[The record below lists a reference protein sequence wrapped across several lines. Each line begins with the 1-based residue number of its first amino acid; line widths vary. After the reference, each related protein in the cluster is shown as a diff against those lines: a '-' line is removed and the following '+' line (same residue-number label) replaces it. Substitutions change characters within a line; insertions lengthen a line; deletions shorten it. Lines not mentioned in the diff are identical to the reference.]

1 MIQLMSHPAHR
12 RAAGFLR
19 RLSPLVVLGLVAG
32 FAASHAAAQEEEE
45 PLNRREVSR
54 ALDIAEEHID
64 DADKAVRDGDMEAAN
79 AAWSQAGGLFLR
91 VLRDHP
97 YRRDIRMRI
106 GRIYVHFE
114 EWENVAGA
122 FDLALKTD
130 PPSEEEDVDGWAVEN
145 VEDAGEI
152 LEAWTALTTAYANL
166 ENDLKVIEA
175 GEKVSELNPNPPVSI
190 YLGLAAA
197 KARQGRFA
205 EAADDA
211 RKALEMEPDSAI
223 AHTTLGQ
230 ASAAGE
236 DWDAAEASF
245 RRAVEIDPNTARA
258 HSGLADIYFA
268 REEFQAAVDA
278 ATAALGLNDQLTAAY
293 GVRGLA
299 NNALGNR
306 QEAYGDLAMAITVN
320 ADDPAANLAFAQV
333 YEAQDNKGQAATY
346 YRKVTTLPNAPP
358 ASRAEAHIA
367 LGRFAIDGMNPDEA
381 VTEMEAA
388 AAADPGSAEAK
399 AALGMAHRAK
409 AKALRQAQ
417 DLAGALVSAEAAN
430 AANPDDPLNNLEY
443 GIALFSNQALAEAAP
458 LLEAAIPAF
467 PADGDLNDLAVG
479 HYALGQAYMGQS
491 NFAGAESQ
499 FIESTQK
506 MAGWGEPFRMLAWA
520 QSVQISYGP
529 CRLKDATF
537 GERLQAA
544 QVGCPASDA
553 DYERVA
559 EAAAQYQKAVE
570 LGVQDPALA
579 ERLAVLQEVRN
590 QLIE

>member
-1 MIQLMSHPAHR
+1 MIQMTFHPASR
-12 RAAGFLR
+12 RPAGLLR
-19 RLSPLVVLGLVAG
+19 RLGPLAALGLVAVFG
-32 FAASHAAAQEEEE
+32 ASHAAAQEEQEE

-64 DADKAVRDGDMEAAN
+64 DAEKAVRDGDMEAAN

-91 VLRDHP
+91 VLRDYPDRHDV
-97 YRRDIRMRI
+97 RLEIA
-106 GRIYVHFE
+106 RIYRHFE

-122 FDLALKTD
+122 YELAVAAL
-130 PPSEEEDVDGWAVEN
+130 EDD
-145 VEDAGEI
+145 DEI
-152 LEAWTALTTAYANL
+152 LEAWTELTTAYANL
-166 ENDLKVIEA
+166 ENDVKVIEA
-175 GEKVSELNPNPPVSI
+175 GQKVIELNPSPPALI
-190 YLGLAAA
+190 YLGLGGAM
-197 KARQGRFA
+197 ARQGQFA
-205 EAADDA
+205 EAADMA

-223 AHTTLGQ
+223 AHSTLGQ
-230 ASAAGE
+230 ASAAAE

-258 HSGLADIYFA
+258 HAGLANIYIA

-278 ATAALGLNDQLTAAY
+278 ATAALAVNDQLTAAY
-293 GVRGLA
+293 GIRGLA
-299 NNALGNR
+299 NNALGNQ

-320 ADDPAANLAFAQV
+320 ANDPAANLAFAQV

-346 YRKVTTLPNAPP
+346 YRKVTTFDNSPP

-367 LGRFAIDGMNPDEA
+367 LGRFAIDAMNPDEA
-381 VTEMEAA
+381 VIEMEAA

-430 AANPDDPLNNLEY
+430 TANPDDPLNNLEY

-499 FIESTQK
+499 FIEATQK

-520 QSVQISYGP
+520 QSVQITYGP
-529 CRLKDATF
+529 CRLKDAAF

-544 QVGCPASDA
+544 QVGCPASDT

>member
-1 MIQLMSHPAHR
+1 MIQMTFHPASR
-12 RAAGFLR
+12 RPAGLLR
-19 RLSPLVVLGLVAG
+19 RLGPLAALGLVAVFG
-32 FAASHAAAQEEEE
+32 ASHAAAQEEQEE
-45 PLNRREVSR
+45 SLNRREVSR

-64 DADKAVRDGDMEAAN
+64 DAEKAVRDGDMEAAN

-91 VLRDHP
+91 VLRDYPDRHDV
-97 YRRDIRMRI
+97 RLEIA
-106 GRIYVHFE
+106 RIYRHFE

-122 FDLALKTD
+122 YELAVAGL
-130 PPSEEEDVDGWAVEN
+130 EDD
-145 VEDAGEI
+145 DEI
-152 LEAWTALTTAYANL
+152 LEAWTELTTAYANL
-166 ENDLKVIEA
+166 ENDVKVIEA
-175 GEKVSELNPNPPVSI
+175 GQRVIELNPSPPASI
-190 YLGLAAA
+190 YLGLGGAM
-197 KARQGRFA
+197 ARQGQFA
-205 EAADDA
+205 EAADMA

-223 AHTTLGQ
+223 AHSTLGQ
-230 ASAAGE
+230 ASAAAE

-258 HSGLADIYFA
+258 HAGLANIYIA

-278 ATAALGLNDQLTAAY
+278 ATAALAVNDQLTAAY
-293 GVRGLA
+293 GIRGLA
-299 NNALGNR
+299 NNALGNQ

-320 ADDPAANLAFAQV
+320 ANDPAANLAFAQV

-346 YRKVTTLPNAPP
+346 YRKVTTLPNSPP

-499 FIESTQK
+499 FIEASQK
-506 MAGWGEPFRMLAWA
+506 MASWGEPFRMLAWA

-529 CRLKDATF
+529 CRLKDAAF

>member
-1 MIQLMSHPAHR
+1 MIQMTFHPASR
-12 RAAGFLR
+12 RPAGLLR
-19 RLSPLVVLGLVAG
+19 RLGPLAALGLVAVFG
-32 FAASHAAAQEEEE
+32 ASHAAAQEEQEE

-64 DADKAVRDGDMEAAN
+64 DAEKAVRDGDMEAAN

-91 VLRDHP
+91 VLRDYPDRHDV
-97 YRRDIRMRI
+97 RLEIA
-106 GRIYVHFE
+106 RIYRHFE

-122 FDLALKTD
+122 YELAVAGL
-130 PPSEEEDVDGWAVEN
+130 EDD
-145 VEDAGEI
+145 DEI
-152 LEAWTALTTAYANL
+152 LEAWTELTTAYANL
-166 ENDLKVIEA
+166 ENDVKVIEA
-175 GEKVSELNPNPPVSI
+175 GQRVIELNPSPPASI
-190 YLGLAAA
+190 YLGLGGAM
-197 KARQGRFA
+197 ARQGQFA
-205 EAADDA
+205 EAADMA
-211 RKALEMEPDSAI
+211 RTALEMEPDSAI
-223 AHTTLGQ
+223 AHSTLGQ
-230 ASAAGE
+230 ASAAAE

-258 HSGLADIYFA
+258 HAGLANIYIA

-278 ATAALGLNDQLTAAY
+278 ATAALAVNDQLTAAY
-293 GVRGLA
+293 GIRGLA
-299 NNALGNR
+299 NNALGNQ

-320 ADDPAANLAFAQV
+320 ANDPAANLAFAQV

-346 YRKVTTLPNAPP
+346 YRKVTTLPNSPP

-499 FIESTQK
+499 FIEASQK
-506 MAGWGEPFRMLAWA
+506 MASWGEPFRMLAWA

-529 CRLKDATF
+529 CRLKDAAF

>member
-1 MIQLMSHPAHR
+1 MIQMTFHPASR
-12 RAAGFLR
+12 RPAGLLR
-19 RLSPLVVLGLVAG
+19 RLGPLAALGLVAVFG
-32 FAASHAAAQEEEE
+32 ASHAAAQEEQEE

-64 DADKAVRDGDMEAAN
+64 DAEKAVRDGDMEAAN

-91 VLRDHP
+91 VLRDYPDRHDV
-97 YRRDIRMRI
+97 RLEIA
-106 GRIYVHFE
+106 RIYRHFE

-122 FDLALKTD
+122 YELAIAGL
-130 PPSEEEDVDGWAVEN
+130 EDD
-145 VEDAGEI
+145 DEI
-152 LEAWTALTTAYANL
+152 LEAWTELTTAYANL
-166 ENDLKVIEA
+166 ENDVKVIEA
-175 GEKVSELNPNPPVSI
+175 GQKVIELNPNPPASI
-190 YLGLAAA
+190 YLGLGGAM
-197 KARQGRFA
+197 ARQGQFA
-205 EAADDA
+205 EAADMA

-223 AHTTLGQ
+223 AHSTLGQ
-230 ASAAGE
+230 ASAAAE

-258 HSGLADIYFA
+258 HAGLANIYIA

-278 ATAALGLNDQLTAAY
+278 ATAALAVNDQLTAAY
-293 GVRGLA
+293 GIRGLA
-299 NNALGNR
+299 NNALGNQ

-320 ADDPAANLAFAQV
+320 ANDPAANLAFAQV

-346 YRKVTTLPNAPP
+346 YRKVTTFDNSPP

-367 LGRFAIDGMNPDEA
+367 LGRFAIDAMNPDQA
-381 VTEMEAA
+381 VIEMEAA

-417 DLAGALVSAEAAN
+417 DLEGALVSAEAAN
-430 AANPDDPLNNLEY
+430 AANPDDPLTNLEY

-499 FIESTQK
+499 FIEASQK
-506 MAGWGEPFRMLAWA
+506 MASWGEPFRMLAWA

-529 CRLKDATF
+529 CRLKDAAF

>member
-1 MIQLMSHPAHR
+1 MIQMTFHPASR
-12 RAAGFLR
+12 RPAGLLR
-19 RLSPLVVLGLVAG
+19 RLGPLAALGLVAVFG
-32 FAASHAAAQEEEE
+32 ASHAAAQEEQEE
-45 PLNRREVSR
+45 SLNRREVSR

-64 DADKAVRDGDMEAAN
+64 DAEKAVRDGDMEAAN

-91 VLRDHP
+91 VLRDYPDRHDV
-97 YRRDIRMRI
+97 RLEIA
-106 GRIYVHFE
+106 RIYRHFE

-122 FDLALKTD
+122 YELVVAGL
-130 PPSEEEDVDGWAVEN
+130 EDD
-145 VEDAGEI
+145 DEI
-152 LEAWTALTTAYANL
+152 LEAWTELTTAYANL
-166 ENDLKVIEA
+166 ENDVKVIEA
-175 GEKVSELNPNPPVSI
+175 GQRVIELNPSPPASI
-190 YLGLAAA
+190 YLGLGGAM
-197 KARQGRFA
+197 ARQGQFA
-205 EAADDA
+205 EAADMA

-223 AHTTLGQ
+223 AHSTLGQ
-230 ASAAGE
+230 ASAAAE

-258 HSGLADIYFA
+258 HAGLANIYIA

-278 ATAALGLNDQLTAAY
+278 ATAALAVNDQLTAAY
-293 GVRGLA
+293 GIRGLA
-299 NNALGNR
+299 NNALGNQ

-320 ADDPAANLAFAQV
+320 ANDPAANLAFAQV

-346 YRKVTTLPNAPP
+346 YRKVTTLPNSPP

-499 FIESTQK
+499 FIEASQK
-506 MAGWGEPFRMLAWA
+506 MASWGEPFRMLAWA

-529 CRLKDATF
+529 CRLKDAAF

>member
-1 MIQLMSHPAHR
+1 MIQMTFHPASR
-12 RAAGFLR
+12 RPAGLLR
-19 RLSPLVVLGLVAG
+19 RLGPLAALGLVAAFG
-32 FAASHAAAQEEEE
+32 ASHAAAQEEQEE
-45 PLNRREVSR
+45 SLNRREVSR

-64 DADKAVRDGDMEAAN
+64 DAEKAVRDGDMEAAN

-91 VLRDHP
+91 VLRDYPDRHDV
-97 YRRDIRMRI
+97 RLEIA
-106 GRIYVHFE
+106 RIYRHFE

-122 FDLALKTD
+122 YELVVAGL
-130 PPSEEEDVDGWAVEN
+130 EDD
-145 VEDAGEI
+145 DEI
-152 LEAWTALTTAYANL
+152 LEAWTELTTAYANL
-166 ENDLKVIEA
+166 ENDVKVIEA
-175 GEKVSELNPNPPVSI
+175 GQKVIELNPSPPALI
-190 YLGLAAA
+190 YLGLGGAM
-197 KARQGRFA
+197 ARQGQFA
-205 EAADDA
+205 EAADMA

-223 AHTTLGQ
+223 AHSTLGQ
-230 ASAAGE
+230 ASAAAE

-258 HSGLADIYFA
+258 HAGLANIYIA

-278 ATAALGLNDQLTAAY
+278 ATAALAVNDQLTAAY
-293 GVRGLA
+293 GIRGLA
-299 NNALGNR
+299 NNALGNQ

-320 ADDPAANLAFAQV
+320 ANDPAANLAFAQV

-346 YRKVTTLPNAPP
+346 YRKVTTLPNSPP

-499 FIESTQK
+499 FIEASQK
-506 MAGWGEPFRMLAWA
+506 MASWGEPFRMLAWA

-529 CRLKDATF
+529 CRLKDAAF

>member
-1 MIQLMSHPAHR
+1 M
-12 RAAGFLR
+12 
-19 RLSPLVVLGLVAG
+19 
-32 FAASHAAAQEEEE
+32 
-45 PLNRREVSR
+45 
-54 ALDIAEEHID
+54 
-64 DADKAVRDGDMEAAN
+64 
-79 AAWSQAGGLFLR
+79 
-91 VLRDHP
+91 
-97 YRRDIRMRI
+97 
-106 GRIYVHFE
+106 
-114 EWENVAGA
+114 
-122 FDLALKTD
+122 
-130 PPSEEEDVDGWAVEN
+130 
-145 VEDAGEI
+145 
-152 LEAWTALTTAYANL
+152 
-166 ENDLKVIEA
+166 
-175 GEKVSELNPNPPVSI
+175 
-190 YLGLAAA
+190 
-197 KARQGRFA
+197 
-205 EAADDA
+205 
-211 RKALEMEPDSAI
+211 
-223 AHTTLGQ
+223 
-230 ASAAGE
+230 
-236 DWDAAEASF
+236 
-245 RRAVEIDPNTARA
+245 
-258 HSGLADIYFA
+258 
-268 REEFQAAVDA
+268 DA
-278 ATAALGLNDQLTAAY
+278 ATAALAVNDQLTAAY
-293 GVRGLA
+293 GIRGLA
-299 NNALGNR
+299 NNALGNQ

-320 ADDPAANLAFAQV
+320 ANDPAANLAFAQV

-346 YRKVTTLPNAPP
+346 YRKVTTLPNSPP

-499 FIESTQK
+499 FIEATQK

-529 CRLKDATF
+529 CRLKDAAF